1 MNTRIKVLIASMLAV
16 TLFAS
21 CAKKS
26 TAPEILPEEPD
37 APIAESISPTVTHD
51 EPVAAPDTPEGKLLH
66 PLYDEMKEFWS
77 RIDGSTATI
86 PLTAALYKAIDGGSQ
101 PPVHNTTP
109 DAYRRLI
116 CNEETDL
123 IFVTYPSENE
133 LQMAMEN
140 NMELEIIP
148 VTKDALVFLVNVNNP
163 VYSVSLA
170 QLRNVYEGK
179 TTSWHDLGGLRE
191 NIVAYQRPIDS
202 GSQTLFLKHVM
213 DGLQPMEPPNEW
225 VIKEMAGLV
234 ESISN
239 YDNSLYSIGY
249 SMFYYVNNMYGN
261 SRFKLLGIDGVT
273 PTRDTIT
280 NGEYP
285 LEDHYYAV
293 MLKGT
298 PEESPARKL
307 VDWLVS
313 DDGQA
318 LVIRAGY
325 IPLRPIIGVLPD
337 NDIDPIYLGDV
348 DNSSGTGGKD
358 LKTSIDDVLPKNG
371 VRPPLSDLFYDGF
384 NYIRYINERI
394 LADLT
399 WFDYDSW
406 EVITW
411 LEQYQKRP
419 FFGVPNDYPNYEI
432 RYMGSLLITLPSDNP
447 FFAQGKNFYIYLTE
461 DISPYGQGI
470 PLGFTETYH
479 YDRRVLPMADLF
491 TVRISIPDNPDV
503 SKSINEQLSAWT
515 DSFPNSDVSLT
526 LYDSFRNWSIIKGL
540 DDANNS
546 IAYQFIP
553 VVGLWG
559 NYLSIS
565 YILDSGDIAYIVDY
579 VACTMSFDVRTGDVV
594 DMVSLIPDNLDYSAA
609 SNIYP
614 RANIYLLT
622 EESLNPEWPP
632 LGYIPDAGSEIT
644 AVCSMNNDLH
654 IYLTEPNG
662 RLLEAVF
669 RNESR

>member
-1 MNTRIKVLIASMLAV
+1 MNTVEKVLVAAVLAA
-16 TLFAS
+16 TLLAS
-21 CAKKS
+21 CAKNG
-26 TAPEILPEEPD
+26 TEPEISPD
-37 APIAESISPTVTHD
+37 ESGAPVMESILPTITHD
-51 EPVAAPDTPEGKLLH
+51 KPFTAPDTPDGKMPHALH
-66 PLYDEMKEFWS
+66 DEMKEFWS

-123 IFVTYPSENE
+123 IFVTYPSESE
-133 LQMAMEN
+133 LQMAKEN
-140 NMELEIIP
+140 NLELEIIP
-148 VTKDALVFLVNVNNP
+148 VTKDALVFLVNANNP
-163 VYSVSLA
+163 VDSVSLA
-170 QLRNVYEGK
+170 QLRNVYAGK
-179 TTSWHDLGGLRE
+179 IKSWRDLGGSRE

-202 GSQTLFLKHVM
+202 GSQTLFLRQVM

-225 VIKEMAGLV
+225 VIQEMAGLV

-239 YDNSLYSIGY
+239 YDNSLNAIGY

-261 SRFKLLGIDGVT
+261 SRFKLLGIDGVM

-280 NGEYP
+280 KGEYP

-293 MLKGT
+293 MRKGM
-298 PEESPARKL
+298 PEECPARKL

-313 DDGQA
+313 DEGQS

-325 IPLRPIIGVLPD
+325 IPLRPVTGVLPD
-337 NDIDPIYLGDV
+337 DDIDPLYLGDV
-348 DNSSGTGGKD
+348 DNSSGTGGKV

-399 WFDYDSW
+399 WFDYGSW

-419 FFGVPNDYPNYEI
+419 FIGVPNDYPNYEI
-432 RYMGSLLITLPSDNP
+432 RNMGSLLITLPSDNP
-447 FFAQGKNFYIYLTE
+447 FFAQGKDFYIDLTE
-461 DISPYGQGI
+461 DISPYGRGH
-470 PLGFTETYH
+470 PLGYSVTYH

-503 SKSINEQLSAWT
+503 SRSINQQLSAWT
-515 DSFPNSDVSLT
+515 DSFPNSEVSLT
-526 LYDSFRNWSIIKGL
+526 LYNSFRKWCIFTGWE
-540 DDANNS
+540 DDADS
-546 IAYQFIP
+546 SFAYQFRP

-559 NYLSIS
+559 DYLSVS
-565 YILDSGDIAYIVDY
+565 YMLYGGLDHMVDY
-579 VACTMSFDVRTGDVV
+579 YVCTICFDVRTGNEV
-594 DMVSLIPDNLDYSAA
+594 DMLSLLPDNLDYSAA

-622 EESLNPEWPP
+622 EESSDPEWPP

-644 AVCSMNNDLH
+644 AVWSMYSELH
-654 IYLTEPNG
+654 VFLTEPDG

-669 RNESR
+669 RNEQ